1 MVRLS
6 LVPENRFFFDY
17 LERAGDNVAET
28 ATVVNGLLA
37 DYSDVSR
44 KLEEVR
50 RLEREGDQI
59 THELMR
65 ALNSTF
71 LTPLDREDIAQLA
84 RALDEI
90 VDTLWA
96 ASVRLEIYRIPA
108 VTPAARRFG
117 ELLVEQST
125 VIAGA
130 LPDIRNPRRMS
141 RLHGAIEEI
150 NRIENAADE
159 LLHSGLTD
167 CFSAVETIEQLADAV
182 KWREIYGFLEEGTD
196 AGEDV
201 GDVFETL
208 LLKYA

>member
-17 LERAGDNVAET
+17 LERAGDNVAAT
-28 ATVVNGLLA
+28 ATVVNGLLV

-44 KLEEVR
+44 KLAEVR
-50 RLEREGDQI
+50 RLEHEGDEI

-71 LTPLDREDIAQLA
+71 LTPLDREDIAELA

-96 ASVRLEIYRIPA
+96 ASVRLELYRIPA
-108 VTPAARRFG
+108 VTPSARQFG
-117 ELLVEQST
+117 ELLVEQSA

-130 LPDIRNPRRMS
+130 LPDIRNPSRMS
-141 RLHGAIEEI
+141 RLHRAIEEI

-159 LLHSGLTD
+159 LLHSSLSQLFSSVKTVEELTN
-167 CFSAVETIEQLADAV
+167 AV
-182 KWREIYGFLEEGTD
+182 KWREVYGFLEEGTD

-201 GDVFETL
+201 GDVFESI

>member
-17 LERAGDNVAET
+17 LERAGDNVAAT
-28 ATVVNGLLA
+28 ATVVNGLLE

-44 KLEEVR
+44 RLQEVR
-50 RLEREGDQI
+50 RLEHEGDEI
-59 THELMR
+59 THDLMR

-71 LTPLDREDIAQLA
+71 LTPLDREDIAELA

-96 ASVRLEIYRIPA
+96 ATVRLELYRIPV
-108 VTPAARRFG
+108 VTPSARQLG
-117 ELLVEQST
+117 ELLVQQT
-125 VIAGA
+125 AVIAKA
-130 LPDIRNPRRMS
+130 LPLLRDPKGMS
-141 RLHGAIEEI
+141 RLVTEIEEI

-159 LLHSGLTD
+159 LLHASLSQLFSGVKTVEELTN
-167 CFSAVETIEQLADAV
+167 AV

-201 GDVFETL
+201 GDVFESI